1 MRTMTSQ
8 EKRALADAKEAIF
21 AGVIASQKL
30 EGVEVSEDMEVP
42 EVALSPEDEFRLAQ
56 NLGIISR

>member
-1 MRTMTSQ
+1 MRTLTLR

-42 EVALSPEDEFRLAQ
+42 
-56 NLGIISR
+56 